1 VFTKDVTYVQFL
13 DRVHEEETVLRS
25 AGMWEVPHPWLNL
38 FIPRSHNLDFDTGAF
53 KGLLRDANPAGV
65 ILMYPMNKDTW
76 DDRMMAVTPAA
87 DDQVFYAVSLL

>member
-1 VFTKDVTYVQFL
+1 MSTRFFSANDL
-13 DRVHEEETVLRS
+13 DRLVKLALRTGS
-25 AGMWEVPHPWLNL
+25 AAIY

>member
-1 VFTKDVTYVQFL
+1 M
-13 DRVHEEETVLRS
+13 HEEETVLRS